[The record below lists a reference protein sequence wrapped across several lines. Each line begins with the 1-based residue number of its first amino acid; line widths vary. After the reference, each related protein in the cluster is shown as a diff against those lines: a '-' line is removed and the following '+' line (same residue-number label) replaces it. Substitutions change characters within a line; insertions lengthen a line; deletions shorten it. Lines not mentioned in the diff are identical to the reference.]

1 MNAEIETQTETGNTV
16 PDDAVVTWEGKQYIF
31 EEIQPKTYKMF
42 PVTIGNSENGRTEIL
57 NLDEKANNKKF
68 VTKGAY
74 YLLMGL
80 KNVEE

>member
-1 MNAEIETQTETGNTV
+1 
-16 PDDAVVTWEGKQYIF
+16 
-31 EEIQPKTYKMF
+31 MF
-42 PVTIGNSENGRTEIL
+42 PTIGNSENGRTEIL
-57 NLDEKANNKKF
+57 NLDEKAKTKF

>member
-1 MNAEIETQTETGNTV
+1 
-16 PDDAVVTWEGKQYIF
+16 
-31 EEIQPKTYKMF
+31 MF

-57 NLDEKANNKKF
+57 NLDEKAKNKKF